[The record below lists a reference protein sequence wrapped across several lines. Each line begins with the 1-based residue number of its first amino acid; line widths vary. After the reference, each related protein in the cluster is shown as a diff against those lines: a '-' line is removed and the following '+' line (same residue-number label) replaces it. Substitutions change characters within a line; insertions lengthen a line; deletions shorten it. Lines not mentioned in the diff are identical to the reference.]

1 MKFEVTEAEI
11 ARMVL
16 DTMFPDTE
24 KAVAA
29 IVFLGYYLVTSR
41 ALKTTTE
48 ENKITMIEEMCD
60 MMKRAVKELDNS
72 AGQMSGQSP
81 QEKPGNT
88 NKPH

>member
-1 MKFEVTEAEI
+1 MKFEVTEAEV

-16 DTMFPDTE
+16 DIMFPDTE

-29 IVFLGYYLVTSR
+29 IVFLGWYLVTPR
-41 ALKTTTE
+41 AREITTM

-81 QEKPGNT
+81 EEKPANT